1 MSENT
6 GTAKRELS
14 ISRLINAPQELVWEA
29 WTNPEH
35 IKHWWGP
42 VGFESSISKM
52 EVKTGGEWEFIMHGS
67 DGTDYK
73 NKHIYLELEKP
84 SKIVMKHVSFP
95 PFVMTA
101 TFEAQGN
108 KTLVSLHSLFE
119 SEEQLAE
126 VIKVFKADEGM
137 KQNIARMDEYITTG
151 MTNLMLPVVVERLF
165 NAPAEKIWKALTDKN
180 EMKKWY
186 FQLDEFRAEPGFEFR
201 FYGQGHKGDRYL
213 HICIITEIEENKKL
227 SYTWV
232 YDNIPG
238 SSLVSFELFPEGDKT
253 RLRVSHSGLHT
264 FAGHGADF
272 AKESFTKGWTF
283 IIGTSLFNYLNDS
296 DEK

>member
-1 MSENT
+1 MPT
-6 GTAKRELS
+6 GSAKKELS
-14 ISRLINAPQELVWEA
+14 ISRLINAPQQLVWEA

-42 VGFESSISKM
+42 SGFKSSISKM
-52 EVKTGGEWEFIMHGS
+52 EVRPEGEWEFIMHGP

-101 TFEAQGN
+101 TFEAQGD
-108 KTLVSLHSLFE
+108 KTLVTLHSLFE

-137 KQNIARMDEYITTG
+137 KQNITRMDEYITTVLNDNDPPI
-151 MTNLMLPVVVERLF
+151 TIERLF
-165 NAPAEKIWKALTDKN
+165 NVSPDILWKAITNKE

-186 FQLDEFRAEPGFEFR
+186 FHLAGFEPEVGFEFS
-201 FYGQGHKGDRYL
+201 FYGEGHNGDKYL
-213 HICIITEIEENKKL
+213 HLCKITSVVPLQKL
-227 SYTWV
+227 SYSWV
-232 YDNIPG
+232 YQNMPG
-238 SSLVSFELFPEGDKT
+238 YSEVTFELYPEGSQT
-253 RLRVSHSGLHT
+253 RLKLTHKGVGTFGLN
-264 FAGHGADF
+264 GPDF
-272 AKESFTKGWTF
+272 ITESFNQGWTQ
-283 IIGTSLFNYLNDS
+283 IIGTSLDNYL
-296 DEK
+296 KQHK